1 MDFLG
6 DKTLLDRTTVGFLAS
21 RNATP
26 SIAARC
32 RAWVE
37 SICGSESVIISGFH
51 SPLEQE
57 LFRIFFERR
66 QPVVWVLGRSIY
78 RRMEP
83 ELLEAIDEGRLL
95 LLSVC
100 PGRHHSRYS
109 AQLRNR
115 YVAMQTHEMVF
126 AAFDTNR
133 SLAPLHDLLLAME
146 KKTTVIDTL

>member
-126 AAFDTNR
+126 AAFEDRKSTRLN
-133 SLAPLHDLLLAME
+133 SSH
-146 KKTTVIDTL
+146 